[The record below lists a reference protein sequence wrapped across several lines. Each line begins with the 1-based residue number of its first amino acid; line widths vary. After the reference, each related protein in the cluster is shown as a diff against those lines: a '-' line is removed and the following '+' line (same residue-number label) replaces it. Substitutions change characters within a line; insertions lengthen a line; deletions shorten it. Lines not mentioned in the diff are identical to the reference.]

1 MKTRMKKDPVLFIAM
16 VLAIISSIVVPPN
29 ISYLD
34 YLDFRTLILLF
45 CLMTVMEALKGIGVF
60 ERLSLSLLS
69 RADTRRSIVLIL
81 VFLSFFSSMFLTN
94 DVALITFVPLA
105 FITLERIS
113 MRRDIGM
120 VVVLMTIGAN
130 LGSAMTPVGNPQN
143 LYLYSIAGLG
153 IMDFLKITF
162 PIVGLSGIM
171 IFLACLLIKNCKIER
186 TEQGLV
192 QVHKSDLR
200 DYLIV
205 FIICLIC
212 VLFNVN
218 LKGLI
223 FLLIFVLGVIIIKDK
238 KVLKGVDY
246 SLLLTF
252 TFFFIFVGNISNI
265 EAFNSFLK
273 EIIKGREIAVAV
285 ISSQIISN
293 VPAALLLSGFTY
305 NIQGLIIGTNVG
317 GLGTLIASMASL
329 ISYKLFVKAYPE
341 EKRSYLKVFTVYNIF
356 GLALLLLFL
365 IICL

>member
-1 MKTRMKKDPVLFIAM
+1 MKTLLKKDPVLFIAM
-16 VLAIISSIVVPPN
+16 VLSIFSSFAVPPN
-29 ISYLD
+29 MGYLN
-34 YLDFRTLILLF
+34 YIDFRTLILLF
-45 CLMTVMEALKGIGVF
+45 CFMAVMEALKGIGAF

-69 RADTRRSIVLIL
+69 RAGSRRLIVLIL
-81 VFLSFFSSMFLTN
+81 VFLSFFSSMLLTN

-105 FITLERIS
+105 FISLERVG

-130 LGSAMTPVGNPQN
+130 LWSALTPVGNPQN
-143 LYLYSIAGLG
+143 LYLYSIFGLG
-153 IMDFLKITF
+153 LMEFLKITF
-162 PIVGLSGIM
+162 PIVGFSGII
-171 IFLACLLIKNCKIER
+171 IFVGCLLIKNGKIDRAER
-186 TEQGLV
+186 GGV
-192 QVHKSDLR
+192 QVNKSDLR

-205 FIICLIC
+205 FAVCLLC
-212 VLFNVN
+212 VIFNVN

-223 FLLIFVLGVIIIKDK
+223 FLLILVLGVIIIKDK

-252 TFFFIFVGNISNI
+252 TFFFIFVGNISKI

-273 EIIKGREIAVAV
+273 GIIDGREAAVAIV
-285 ISSQIISN
+285 SSQVISN
-293 VPAALLLSGFTY
+293 VPAALLLSGFTD
-305 NIQGLIIGTNVG
+305 NIKGLIIGTNVG

-341 EKRSYLKVFTVYNIF
+341 EKGSYLKIFTVYNII

-365 IICL
+365 IIC